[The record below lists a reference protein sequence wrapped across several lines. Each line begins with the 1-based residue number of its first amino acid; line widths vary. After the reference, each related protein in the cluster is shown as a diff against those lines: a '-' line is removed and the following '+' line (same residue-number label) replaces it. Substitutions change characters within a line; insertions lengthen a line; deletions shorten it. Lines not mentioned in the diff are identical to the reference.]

1 MNFIK
6 SVAGKLDDPMQNAK
20 LDKINDRRVD
30 QYDREIDEL
39 IRNQHHMYTAEEV
52 AHLEQEVIDHCLN
65 DYDKEAVPYI
75 GRAVHENW
83 REGGGDNLE
92 VRKRM
97 LLREL
102 EKRRGRLGAA
112 VTEVNN
118 RTRAELEGY
127 FQRIGQSEGIIQES
141 LPTDFGTI
149 VNHYSHL
156 KNELAGAITAHHH
169 QGYDHYD
176 TFVHHQL
183 GNALRDAQN
192 RTVDSN
198 RAKHHERE
206 VDALAQSLSRLHTA
220 EEAEDLER
228 LVVDNTFRAWG
239 EETAGGQNIDERREV
254 LGNRLQEKRGIITNA
269 VNETNARIRGHLDGY
284 VAHINTAEEQ
294 IKATLPTE
302 VEKIENHFNELR
314 QQLEGLIVPTYNG
327 GFDQF
332 NVAVHNELQVA
343 VDAHRERVTA
353 ENDRL
358 RQQALEGYV
367 AHINAY
373 EEQIKG
379 SFPTDAETI
388 NNHFNELRQ
397 QLQSV
402 RSRRTLKPSRITSTN
417 FDNSCNHRLLTIS
430 LVDTISSMMLSTMNY
445 KLPLMLCESEL
456 QLRMNAFVKKLSLIY
471 VQIPLLLLLRMFVLR
486 FNKLQELPRKTL
498 VTKTLPARSSHLMCW
513 TD

>member
-39 IRNQHHMYTAEEV
+39 IHNQHHMYTPEEV
-52 AHLEQEVIDHCLN
+52 AHLEQGVIDHCLN

-83 REGGGDNLE
+83 REGGGENLE

-239 EETAGGQNIDERREV
+239 EETAGGLNIDDRREV

-269 VNETNARIRGHLDGY
+269 VNETNARIRSHLDGY

-314 QQLEGLIVPTYNG
+314 QQLEALIVPTYNG

-332 NVAVHNELQVA
+332 NAAVHNELQLA

-373 EEQIKG
+373 EEQIKA
-379 SFPTDAETI
+379 SFPTDSETI
-388 NNHFNELRQ
+388 DNHFNELRQ
-397 QLQSV
+397 QLQSQ
-402 RSRRTLKPSRITSTN
+402 I
-417 FDNSCNHRLLTIS
+417 
-430 LVDTISSMMLSTMNY
+430 VDHFSGGYDQFNAAVNN
-445 KLPLMLCESEL
+445 EL
-456 QLRMNAFVKKLSLIY
+456 QVAVDALRERVTAENERVRQEAIADLRAKTFAAFAENVRAQIQQIAGTSKENLGNENASSKIFTSD
-471 VQIPLLLLLRMFVLR
+471 VLDGL
-486 FNKLQELPRKTL
+486 NKDLDDLAQRYLDT
-498 VTKTLPARSSHLMCW
+498 VSSI
-513 TD
+513 TP